1 MSSHTHSRTRID
13 LRMANRHYILMA
25 WLLSLA
31 CVQPALAVEETD
43 AGCGEA
49 RVHLSQQIQEA
60 RLSGNISQRAMLETR
75 LQNLTKR
82 CRGVVPLQSNKQ
94 KVEHASRVAT
104 AREAQ
109 LREALSTGDAQ
120 TIDLSKRRLD
130 QARKA
135 LEAAKR

>member
-1 MSSHTHSRTRID
+1 
-13 LRMANRHYILMA
+13 MANRLNIFIP
-25 WLLSLA
+25 WLLILA
-31 CVQPALAVEETD
+31 CVQPALAGEET
-43 AGCGEA
+43 GPECGEA
-49 RVHLSQQIQEA
+49 RGHLSQQIKEA
-60 RLSGNISQRAMLETR
+60 RLNGNISERAMLEMR

-82 CRGVVPLQSNKQ
+82 CRGVVPVQPNQQ
-94 KVEHASRVAT
+94 KIEHAARIAT
-104 AREAQ
+104 VREAQ

>member
-1 MSSHTHSRTRID
+1 
-13 LRMANRHYILMA
+13 MADRQNILA
-25 WLLSLA
+25 PLLLSLA
-31 CVQPALAVEETD
+31 CALPALAAEETD
-43 AGCGEA
+43 PECGES
-49 RVHLSQQIQEA
+49 REHLSQQIKEA

-75 LQNLTKR
+75 LQSLTKR
-82 CRGVVPLQSNKQ
+82 CRGVVPLQPNQQ
-94 KVEHASRVAT
+94 KIEHAARIAT
-104 AREAQ
+104 VREAQ